1 MLKTENE
8 QNADLEVS
16 SPAGKYRA
24 LRNNYLEALPNTIN
38 WPNFFR
44 TGEFKKYEV
53 SLSSNFNRI
62 LLL

>member
-16 SPAGKYRA
+16 SSAGKYRK

-38 WPNFFR
+38 
-44 TGEFKKYEV
+44 
-53 SLSSNFNRI
+53 
-62 LLL
+62 